1 MRSIADLSV
10 VAPADPAS
18 LQAALR
24 ATVEHDG
31 PIYFRIGRGREPEVY
46 SMGDV
51 AFELGKAIVHSHG
64 EDLTLVATG
73 SMVHPSLAAA
83 DTLREEGLSVGV
95 IDVHTVKPLDEEAI
109 LEAAGS
115 TSAIMTV
122 EEHNVLG
129 GLGGAVAEVLSQADA
144 GTRLHRHGIRDEFSL
159 IGPPT
164 HLYSHYR
171 LDADGIAEETRSF
184 LGTEHKSTDAER

>member
-1 MRSIADLSV
+1 
-10 VAPADPAS
+10 
-18 LQAALR
+18 
-24 ATVEHDG
+24 
-31 PIYFRIGRGREPEVY
+31 
-46 SMGDV
+46 MGDV
-51 AFELGKAIVHSHG
+51 AFELGKAIVHSYG

-83 DTLREEGLSVGV
+83 DTLREDGLSVGV

-129 GLGGAVAEVLSQADA
+129 GLGGAVAEVLSQANA
-144 GTRLHRHGIRDEFSL
+144 GTPLHRHGIRDEFSL

-171 LDADGIAEETRSF
+171 LDADGIAEEARSF
-184 LGTEHKSTDAER
+184 LGTGSTSASAER